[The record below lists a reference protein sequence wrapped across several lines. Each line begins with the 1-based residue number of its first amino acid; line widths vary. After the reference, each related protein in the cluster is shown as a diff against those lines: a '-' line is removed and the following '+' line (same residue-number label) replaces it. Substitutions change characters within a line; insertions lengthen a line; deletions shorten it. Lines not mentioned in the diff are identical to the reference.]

1 MKVITMSYDNKRQTS
16 TLYGSTCEV
25 RGGTSEVPRR
35 KVKSVRS
42 WHISVSNINI
52 DSVSNDFDIRGCG
65 IETGRNVGVH
75 LSYLEHRSDRTDG
88 NHEAIP
94 NESILSI
101 LLNHERVS
109 KQERDIKLE
118 DRIKC

>member
-16 TLYGSTCEV
+16 TLYEGTCEV

-35 KVKSVRS
+35 KFRSVRS

-52 DSVSNDFDIRGCG
+52 DSVSNDFDIRGCV

-75 LSYLEHRSDRTDG
+75 LSYLEHRSDRTDEKMRKLI
-88 NHEAIP
+88 HTKVSLTKAI
-94 NESILSI
+94 II
-101 LLNHERVS
+101 
-109 KQERDIKLE
+109 
-118 DRIKC
+118 